1 MKNLLLLLPFLLLLT
16 ACQSKKE
23 ICALSVGSFDMD
35 YDVAMEKLNLEIR
48 ERKAGP
54 HRGTNYGRLE
64 RYCEYY
70 KN

>member
-1 MKNLLLLLPFLLLLT
+1 
-16 ACQSKKE
+16 
-23 ICALSVGSFDMD
+23 MD
-35 YDVAMEKLNLEIR
+35 YDVAMEKLDLEIR

-54 HRGTNYGRLE
+54 HRGTNHGRLE